1 MSMFQELDDT
11 MNEIKKR
18 ANHVRTNL
26 KTMELAIEEQE
37 KLDKSRFT
45 DTHRYLFFKDHSYV
59 RRPLHKQSHP

>member
-1 MSMFQELDDT
+1 

-37 KLDKSRFT
+37 KLDKSR
-45 DTHRYLFFKDHSYV
+45 Y
-59 RRPLHKQSHP
+59 